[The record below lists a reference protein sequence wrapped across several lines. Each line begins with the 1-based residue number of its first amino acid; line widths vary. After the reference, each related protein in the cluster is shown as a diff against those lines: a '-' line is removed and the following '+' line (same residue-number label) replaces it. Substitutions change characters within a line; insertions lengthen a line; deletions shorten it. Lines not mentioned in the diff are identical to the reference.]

1 MKVVIAGG
9 AGFLGSGLAMS
20 FREDG
25 HDVVVLTRRP
35 RKPGDVA
42 WDPLAPADNP
52 ASTVD
57 GADAVINLAG
67 ESLDAGRW
75 TAARKAAIL
84 ESRIAATR
92 AIVAAIAGARRPPAV
107 FVSAS
112 AVGFYG
118 THGSEALTENSPPG
132 SDFLASVCVAWEAQ
146 ALEAAWITRV
156 VLLRTG
162 LVLDR
167 GGGALPKLVLPFRL
181 FAGGRAGSGKQYWSW
196 IHRDDWT
203 RIVRWAI
210 DTPEITGPLNLTAS
224 SPVTNAEFARTLGR
238 VLHRPALTPAPA
250 FAMRLLLGEMAD
262 ALILNGQRVL
272 PAKATLHGF
281 EFRYP
286 DLGSALRGIFGGVP
300 AAARRAPPNSRRDRG
315 EGG

>member
-1 MKVVIAGG
+1 MKTVIAGG
-9 AGFLGSGLAMS
+9 TGFLGSGLATS
-20 FREDG
+20 FRADG
-25 HDVVVLTRRP
+25 HDVVLLTRRP

-42 WDPLAPADNP
+42 WDPLSPAGDWT
-52 ASTVD
+52 STID

-84 ESRIAATR
+84 ESRVAATR
-92 AIVAAIAGARRPPAV
+92 AIVAAMAKARRPPAV
-107 FVSAS
+107 LVNAS
-112 AVGFYG
+112 AIGVYG
-118 THGSEALTENSPPG
+118 SHGSAALTERSPPG
-132 SDFLASVCVAWEAQ
+132 SGFLASVCVAWEAQ
-146 ALEAAWITRV
+146 ALEAAGMTRV

-167 GGGALPKLVLPFRL
+167 NGGALPRLVLPFRL
-181 FAGGRAGSGKQYWSW
+181 FVGGRAGSGDQYWSW
-196 IHRDDWT
+196 IHRNDWM

-210 DTPEITGPLNLTAS
+210 DTPDITGPLNLTAPH
-224 SPVTNAEFARTLGR
+224 PVTNTKFAQTLGR
-238 VLHRPALTPAPA
+238 VLHRPALAPAPA

-286 DLGSALRGIFGGVP
+286 DLESALRAIYGGSDETQGESNK
-300 AAARRAPPNSRRDRG
+300 PPRTP
-315 EGG
+315 